1 VKQRKDDQKR
11 KRTDRARRKEEHEKR
26 WRMQREV
33 EEEEEEE
40 SSEEE
45 DDEDDDDDDEGVHP
59 YNWLDS
65 LAEKGEQPEG
75 LSLSIEG
82 RTPQAQLLLHEPED
96 PNLGGAAVASGRG
109 GEPPKLLGSARP
121 KGTGGSRSQEMVGS
135 PLPPP

>member
-33 EEEEEEE
+33 EEEEEE

>member
-33 EEEEEEE
+33 EEEEEE

-109 GEPPKLLGSARP
+109 GEPPKLLGLARP